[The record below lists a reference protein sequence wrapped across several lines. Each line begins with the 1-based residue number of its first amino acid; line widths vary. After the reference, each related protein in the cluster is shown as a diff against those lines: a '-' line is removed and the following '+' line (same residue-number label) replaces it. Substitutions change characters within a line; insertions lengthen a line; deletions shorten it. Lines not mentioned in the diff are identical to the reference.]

1 MTLADLGLEVAYSGN
16 WEKGLAMVNKA
27 MSLNPH
33 HPGWYYLPFAF
44 DHVRSGNYDAAL
56 VAARRVA
63 MPDWHWNYMALG
75 AIYGLLGR
83 QDEAREAVARLKAVY
98 PDYAANARQDME
110 LYLYGSPEVV
120 DLLLEGLDKAGLFD
134 EPEVKVQES

>member
-1 MTLADLGLEVAYSGN
+1 
-16 WEKGLAMVNKA
+16 
-27 MSLNPH
+27 
-33 HPGWYYLPFAF
+33 
-44 DHVRSGNYDAAL
+44 
-56 VAARRVA
+56 
-63 MPDWHWNYMALG
+63 MALG

-98 PDYAANARQDME
+98 PDYAANARQ
-110 LYLYGSPEVV
+110 YLEVYFYGSPEVV